1 MSYIML
7 FLWVICIQEITDTF
21 AGDKK
26 ILNVGTFNFWL
37 YLKEETCFFRHR
49 KNPQRV
55 KKKERFLIGQNKT
68 QCVNFCGNP
77 LFQSY
82 VQHKNKQFTFASW
95 ILREGRGHETDVLK
109 QKPLMFYLLALF

>member
-37 YLKEETCFFRHR
+37 YLKEETHAFSGIAKTH
-49 KNPQRV
+49 KGL
-55 KKKERFLIGQNKT
+55 KKKDAF
-68 QCVNFCGNP
+68 
-77 LFQSY
+77 
-82 VQHKNKQFTFASW
+82 
-95 ILREGRGHETDVLK
+95 
-109 QKPLMFYLLALF
+109 